1 MASATASKEYK
12 LAVKIAGSV
21 SSSFNNAMGEAT
33 SKMTGLGEAA
43 KAAAAVAAAAWGA
56 LKIGQFISDATDTYM
71 GFEQSMAQTAATA
84 GATGEQ
90 YEALRQAA
98 LEMGKATSKTAAESA
113 DALGYMALAGWNV
126 SDSIASLEPI
136 LRLSEATQ
144 MDLARCSDLVT
155 DSMSALGLQVSDLSG
170 YLDVAAQANN
180 KSNQTAKMLMEA
192 YIGVG
197 GTMKNLN
204 VPIQQSAAAL
214 GVLANRG
221 IKGGEA
227 GNALNA
233 VMINLTT
240 GAGQAGKMMEKLGIS
255 AFDSSGK
262 FIGLQETIQ
271 KVYEATKDMT
281 EAERNAALAAIGGKQ
296 HTDALNALMSG
307 LTTTT
312 ADGVTEW
319 NALADSLYNSQGAM
333 ATMAATVT
341 DTWQGAKARLDSA
354 IDDLKI
360 NLVSTFAPY
369 AKDAINGVA
378 EFIPRITEA
387 VTAAGQSFMESAMPK
402 VRAFASGAKRLFVAL
417 QPTIQA
423 IGSTATQVFSF
434 VSTTVGNAITA
445 IGQKMEAHR
454 GILDTVGRIGQQ
466 AGQLITDAFEAAKPV
481 LTFIAETAL
490 PAIVDGA
497 LTVIGHVTSLIST
510 ILEFK
515 EIVAA
520 AGAVFAAFKAG
531 MMLQSVIQSFR
542 QAKVDLMILTA
553 TTGEANLAQMAM
565 NGTMT
570 AWQTIV
576 GLVTGKITL
585 AQLATALW
593 TKVQMG
599 LNAAM
604 VANPVGLII
613 AAIAAVIAI
622 IVLLY
627 TKCEWFRNGVHAV
640 INAVVGFFK
649 GAATAI
655 AGFFSG
661 LWSKIQAI
669 WSVVAGW
676 FQTNVIQPLVNF
688 FTPIIETVS
697 QIFRGCWIIIQAIW
711 VSVSGWFQTNVI
723 TPLVSFFSSAV
734 QAVSGFFSGL
744 WTGIQGIW
752 QTVSGWF
759 QTNVIQPLV
768 NFFAPIVESIGG
780 FFSNLWANIVSVWQA
795 AGSWFQENVATPIQN
810 AFQAVSDFVR
820 GIFNGLIGFVEGMI
834 NRVIGGI
841 NSFVGGFSGIVE
853 KAASFLGV
861 EWDGIG
867 EVPEVTLPRLAKG
880 GIVDNPTVLEA
891 GEAGTEAI
899 IPLSELWGQM
909 QGIFDNSV
917 SGLSDR
923 IASLAEQ
930 LNAADMGSKTTP
942 LADLLG
948 SYGGGNDG
956 GGDPD
961 GNAPLTIYYQPVY
974 HFEGGAPDQDDLTN
988 AEHISQDEFDRRMAQ
1003 YLKHRKRTDF

>member
-136 LRLSEATQ
+136 L
-144 MDLARCSDLVT
+144 DLARCSDLVT

-688 FTPIIETVS
+688 F
-697 QIFRGCWIIIQAIW
+697 
-711 VSVSGWFQTNVI
+711 
-723 TPLVSFFSSAV
+723 
-734 QAVSGFFSGL
+734 
-744 WTGIQGIW
+744 
-752 QTVSGWF
+752 
-759 QTNVIQPLV
+759 
-768 NFFAPIVESIGG
+768 APIVESIGG